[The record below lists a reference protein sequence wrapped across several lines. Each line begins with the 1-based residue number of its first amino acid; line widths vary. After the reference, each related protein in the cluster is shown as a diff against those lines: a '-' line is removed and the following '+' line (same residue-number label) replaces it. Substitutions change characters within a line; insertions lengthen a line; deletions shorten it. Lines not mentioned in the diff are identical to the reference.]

1 MLDRGYTGHEH
12 LASVGFIHCNGRL
25 YDPALHR
32 FLMPDNYIQ
41 DPFNTQNFNRYG
53 YCLNNPLIYNDKN
66 GEFWNLIIGAVIG
79 GIINWAT
86 LQQGVTPINTTLGA
100 TSPKKPPLKEKPL
113 LNMSKVQTA

>member
-1 MLDRGYTGHEH
+1 M
-12 LASVGFIHCNGRL
+12 NGRL
-25 YDPALHR
+25 YDPALHC

-41 DPFNTQNFNRYG
+41 DSFNTQNFNRYG

-86 LQQGVTPINTTLGA
+86 PQQGDIPINTTRGA
-100 TSPKKPPLKEKPL
+100 TSPKKLPLKEKLPL
-113 LNMSKVQTA
+113 AMHKAPIAAPKNIS